1 MTQSARERWERLTAA
16 QSEQVSLAEGALLIA
31 ADEYEELDVDCYLLR
46 IDEMAGTLKRR
57 LRSDIGA
64 TEALRALN
72 RYVFEELGYTGNT
85 DDYYDPRNS
94 FLNDVIER
102 KLGIPI
108 TLAVLY
114 IEIGRRIGLPLEG
127 VSFPAH
133 FLVKCVLHEGTIVID
148 PYARGVSLAVED
160 LQDRLRSF
168 SKDIQL
174 EPAVVTG
181 LLAAAEPKE
190 ILARMLRNLRG
201 IYKSRSERLKALSA
215 AHRIIALLPE
225 SPEDYRERAELHVE
239 LECFRAGLGD
249 FQHYL
254 KLKPDAHDSMSV
266 ARRIAELEP
275 LVARLN

>member
-1 MTQSARERWERLTAA
+1 MTQSARERWERLTAVH
-16 QSEQVSLAEGALLIA
+16 SKEVSLAEGALLIA
-31 ADEYEELDVDCYLLR
+31 ADEYEELDVDRYLVR
-46 IDEMAGTLKRR
+46 IDDMAGTLKRR
-57 LRSDIGA
+57 LRSDIGT
-64 TEALRALN
+64 TEALLALN
-72 RYVFEELGYTGNT
+72 RYVFEDLGFTGNT

-148 PYARGVSLAVED
+148 PYARGASLAVED
-160 LQDRLRSF
+160 LKDRLRSF
-168 SKDIQL
+168 SSEIDL
-174 EPAVVTG
+174 DPAVLTS
-181 LLAAAEPKE
+181 LLAAAAPKE

-201 IYKSRSERLKALSA
+201 IYKNRGERLKALSA
-215 AHRIIALLPE
+215 AHRIVALLPE
-225 SPEDYRERAELHVE
+225 SADDYRERAELHAE
-239 LECFRAGLGD
+239 LECFRAELGD
-249 FQHYL
+249 FQQYL
-254 KLKPDAHDSMSV
+254 KLKPDAHDSVSV